1 MREVAGA
8 APSGKCLSS
17 RTPHRWH
24 RPCIFRRRE
33 LRREGHRGDA
43 RVQRGPHPS
52 DDVRGAAQGHRQHG
66 DPRGRRLDRR
76 DARHRP
82 AARARDL
89 RPQPELRLRRQPEN
103 LLRGG
108 PPRRSR
114 HRRHGPPRL
123 PVRPAARPPDHR
135 ADPSR
140 RGRRGAG
147 LAAQDGFGAPAGDAV
162 VEVRPEP
169 LPHGGGEL
177 GLRPQ
182 ALRVP
187 HGLPRLPPRGAR
199 ERELRSERRRLRL
212 RPGDHCAGRGHA
224 VPDRRDR
231 GADALL
237 PRGVV
242 GGVRRLHNLRPP
254 DPGRPLLVHAPPPGP
269 PTLAA
274 FRQPA
279 RQVHPPA
286 VTVLARPLDALAAGV
301 LLLAV
306 LVVATGG
313 FTVRGLPIN
322 RPEDLLVVLAT
333 VVALRGLVAPIAL
346 PRVRPARAVAAGV
359 GAYALLMGFVVGSRH
374 AALQTHALD
383 LGYYVQVVWS
393 IAHGHGAY
401 VTLPPMHA
409 WGDHFSPILYLLA
422 PLGRL
427 APGGSALVLAQ
438 TVVLCSGAV
447 AVFVYTARRLHS
459 VSDATRPA
467 AALALLYLVNPSL
480 HGINIRDIHPQAFA
494 IAFLVWAAAAFDA
507 RRYGWCALALL
518 LTLGGREDAAIAVV
532 GFGLWLALARRRWA
546 LGVTVLAASVL
557 VLLIDLTWVMPYF
570 RGSPYP
576 HLGRYSHLGASLP
589 EILVTLVAR
598 PWRWAPVMLTLPK
611 LAYLAAML
619 APLGFLPLLAPRALA
634 AALPGLAMNLLSLDP
649 VLFNYRSQYQSFVL
663 PFLVLASVDGYA
675 RLRQWRASE
684 AGGGGGARPLPS
696 RLLSP
701 TAVLA
706 FRFLASAVLTART
719 VNDFM

>member
-33 LRREGHRGDA
+33 IRREGHRGHA

-52 DDVRGAAQGHRQHG
+52 DDLRGAAQGHGQHG

-82 AARARDL
+82 AARAGDL
-89 RPQPELRLRRQPEN
+89 RPQPELRLRRQPED

-108 PPRRSR
+108 APRRSR
-114 HRRHGPPRL
+114 HRGHGPPRL

-135 ADPSR
+135 ADPPR

-147 LAAQDGFGAPAGDAV
+147 LAAQDGLGAPSVEAV
-162 VEVRPEP
+162 LEVRPEP
-169 LPHGGGEL
+169 LPHGRGEL
-177 GLRPQ
+177 GVRPQ

-199 ERELRSERRRLRL
+199 DRELRGERRRLRL
-212 RPGDHCAGRGHA
+212 RPGDHRAGRGHA

-231 GADALL
+231 GPDALL
-237 PRGVV
+237 PGGVV
-242 GGVRRLHNLRPP
+242 GGVRRLHDLRPP

-269 PTLAA
+269 PALAA

-286 VTVLARPLDALAAGV
+286 VTGLARPLDALAAGV

-306 LVVATGG
+306 LVVVTGG
-313 FTVRGLPIN
+313 FTVRGLPLN
-322 RPEDLLVVLAT
+322 RPEDLLVVLA
-333 VVALRGLVAPIAL
+333 
-346 PRVRPARAVAAGV
+346 
-359 GAYALLMGFVVGSRH
+359 
-374 AALQTHALD
+374 
-383 LGYYVQVVWS
+383 
-393 IAHGHGAY
+393 
-401 VTLPPMHA
+401 
-409 WGDHFSPILYLLA
+409 
-422 PLGRL
+422 
-427 APGGSALVLAQ
+427 Q
-438 TVVLCSGAV
+438 TVILCSGAV
-447 AVFVYTARRLHS
+447 AVFVYAARRLQS
-459 VSDATRPA
+459 VCDAARPA
-467 AALALLYLVNPSL
+467 AALALLYLANPSL

-494 IAFLVWAAAAFDA
+494 VAFLVWAAAAFDA
-507 RRYGWCALALL
+507 QRYGWCVLALV

-546 LGVTVLAASVL
+546 LGAAVVAVSVL
-557 VLLIDLTWVMPYF
+557 VLLVDLTWVMPYF

-576 HLGRYSHLGASLP
+576 HLDRYRHLGASVP

-598 PWRWAPVMLTLPK
+598 PWRWAPIVLTLPK

-634 AALPGLAMNLLSLDP
+634 AALPGLAMNLLSFDP

-663 PFLVLASVDGYA
+663 PFFVLASVDGYA
-675 RLRQWRASE
+675 RLRQWRACE
-684 AGGGGGARPLPS
+684 ARGGGGVRASVVPSGGPRPVPW
-696 RLLSP
+696 
-701 TAVLA
+701 
-706 FRFLASAVLTART
+706 
-719 VNDFM
+719 